1 MELYIV
7 YPVAEVLEFGSKC
20 SGWMKQ
26 NFKKGLPRRRLL
38 LRDGCNFGGR
48 LKLETMRRDFVTG
61 LAALSAGTL
70 NSRALLPLRAS
81 PQNASIDSKKPL
93 EQYFETC
100 TAQKMGITWKHDN
113 ALSTPCYLPEWP
125 ATIGHTYRFEH
136 VRAGNYYYL
145 APGGKLL

>member
-48 LKLETMRRDFVTG
+48 LKLETMRRDVVTG

-70 NSRALLPLRAS
+70 NSRALPPLRAS
-81 PQNASIDSKKPL
+81 PQSASIDSKKPL
-93 EQYFETC
+93 EQYFETWA
-100 TAQKMGITWKHDN
+100 AQKASPG
-113 ALSTPCYLPEWP
+113 STIMHSRRP
-125 ATIGHTYRFEH
+125 ATCPNGLRPSGTDRFEH
-136 VRAGNYYYL
+136 VRAGKYYL
-145 APGGKLL
+145 TPGGKLL

>member
-1 MELYIV
+1 
-7 YPVAEVLEFGSKC
+7 
-20 SGWMKQ
+20 MK
-26 NFKKGLPRRRLL
+26 LATTR
-38 LRDGCNFGGR
+38 C
-48 LKLETMRRDFVTG
+48 ECVTG
-61 LAALSAGTL
+61 LVALSAGTL
-70 NSRALLPLRAS
+70 NSGALLPLRAS
-81 PQNASIDSKKPL
+81 PQDAWIDFKKPL

>member
-93 EQYFETC
+93 EQYFETWA
-100 TAQKMGITWKHDN
+100 AQKTSFTWKHDN
-113 ALSTPCYLPEWP
+113 ALSAPRYLPEWP
-125 ATIGHTYRFEH
+125 ATVGHTDRFEH
-136 VRAGNYYYL
+136 VRAGKYYL
-145 APGGKLL
+145 TPGGKLL